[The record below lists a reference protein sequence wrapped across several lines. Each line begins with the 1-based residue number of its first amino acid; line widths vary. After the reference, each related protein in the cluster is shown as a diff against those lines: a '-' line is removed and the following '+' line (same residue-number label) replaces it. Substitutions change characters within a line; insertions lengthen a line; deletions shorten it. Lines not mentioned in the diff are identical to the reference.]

1 LADFEFGDAFAG
13 EDAGLPADGF
23 VPDLAIEFG
32 GEFGVELK
40 ISTLVRLRFHRVHRD
55 VTLEWPS
62 VTCQLV
68 C

>member
-1 LADFEFGDAFAG
+1 
-13 EDAGLPADGF
+13 